1 MKPRTVVLVDDE
13 ADVTLFL
20 QTALEDAGYTALAAS
35 KPAEGFALI
44 RSEKPD
50 LVCLDILMP
59 EESGFSLYQRIRSDP
74 ELKNIPVL
82 ITTGLSPVKDLRNID
97 YLLLPDGSRLPEP
110 DGFVEKPIDVGRF
123 LAKVRKVLE

>member
-1 MKPRTVVLVDDE
+1 MKPRRVVLVDDE
-13 ADVTLFL
+13 ADVTVFL

-35 KPAEGFALI
+35 SPAEGFALI
-44 RSEKPD
+44 KSEKPD

-74 ELKNIPVL
+74 ELTGIPVL
-82 ITTGLSPVKDLRNID
+82 ITTGLSPGKDLRNID

-110 DGFVEKPIDVGRF
+110 DGFVEKPIDIGRF